1 MRKLGLLIF
10 VLAAYSTQP
19 AFASQKWLASNGSGN
34 ACTRS
39 APCFEMFGNIVT
51 GDTFYCVDNIDG
63 LGLTFLPGYYISVV
77 CDGAKMYLPFLTF
90 ASVPQTADIT
100 FQGMVFDCGP
110 NTTASGLTV
119 YGAGT
124 VHVRDVTVRNCLNGI
139 NFVPTGGTAKLIV
152 SDSFFDHNSNAG
164 INVVTS
170 AGAAAAVAL
179 ENVSSSSNA
188 IGLNFSGGGKVTVR
202 NSDFSQNGTGV
213 VAKGVIDF
221 RDSSS
226 SGNNIGISAA
236 GNLGKITLSNSRVFG
251 NVSGLVKSGAAVIQS
266 FGNNEIYGNTADG
279 AFSSGPLPLK

>member
-1 MRKLGLLIF
+1 L
-10 VLAAYSTQP
+10 
-19 AFASQKWLASNGSGN
+19 
-34 ACTRS
+34 
-39 APCFEMFGNIVT
+39 FGNIAT
-51 GDTFYCVDNIDG
+51 ADTFYCVDNIDG
-63 LGLTFLPGYYISVV
+63 PGIVFATGTYISVV
-77 CDGAKMYLPFLTF
+77 CDGAKMFLLF
-90 ASVPQTADIT
+90 FKFSGVPQSTDIT
-100 FQGMVFDCGP
+100 FQGMVFDC
-110 NTTASGLTV
+110 NQSSTFSGLSV
-119 YGAGT
+119 EGAGT

-139 NFVPTGGTAKLIV
+139 NFVPTGGSAKLIV

-164 INVVTS
+164 INIVTS
-170 AGAAAAVAL
+170 AGATAAVAL
-179 ENVSSSSNA
+179 ENVTSSSNA
-188 IGLNFSGGGKVTVR
+188 IGLNFSGGGKVTIR

-236 GNLGKITLSNSRVFG
+236 GSLGKITLSNSRVFG